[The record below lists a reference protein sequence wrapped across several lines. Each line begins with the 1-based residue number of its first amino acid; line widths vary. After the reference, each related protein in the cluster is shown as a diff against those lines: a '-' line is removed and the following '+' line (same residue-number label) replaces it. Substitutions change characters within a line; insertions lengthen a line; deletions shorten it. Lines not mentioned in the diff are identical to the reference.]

1 MSQTRTNESDYPVV
15 HPRPVAIKAP
25 ILSGLFSGAFCAGF
39 FNPWDKALYLSVKHQ
54 RPFLSAANFTQPLQ
68 GVFQAV
74 IQRSFAWGSY
84 YMVQGE
90 MRSYLRPI
98 LMNQWHWSESG
109 VQLAIGLTAGCVTAF
124 VNNPLSVIKYH
135 TWGQDN
141 RRFISSIREHW
152 NHDGMNAFTKGLMP
166 TLARDMVFGVCYEE
180 FRHLSYQYARH
191 FFPVSHDNEA
201 YRFVVPLKFGSD
213 VLAAGLAT
221 IFSSPFNYVR
231 NIHYATPVK
240 EQPQSIGHVLKQLYQ
255 DASSYPSRV
264 GRLGFFRERLRI
276 GWGTA
281 RVAAGMG
288 VGQLVFDHVTQWQ
301 NRK

>member
-1 MSQTRTNESDYPVV
+1 MTQTREKPVD
-15 HPRPVAIKAP
+15 HPPAIKTP

-39 FNPWDKALYLSVKHQ
+39 FNPWDRGLYLSIKHQ
-54 RPFLSAANFTQPLQ
+54 RPFLSAANFAHPFQ

-74 IQRSFAWGSY
+74 VQRSFAWGSY

-90 MRSYLRPI
+90 MRSYLKPLLI
-98 LMNQWHWSESG
+98 NQWHWSESG
-109 VQLAIGLTAGCVTAF
+109 AQLVIGLTAGSVSAF

-135 TWGQDN
+135 TWGNDK
-141 RRFISSIREHW
+141 RRFISSILEHW
-152 NHDGMNAFTKGLMP
+152 NHDGLNAFTKGLGP

-180 FRHLSYQYARH
+180 FRHLTYQYMRH
-191 FFPVSHDNEA
+191 FLPNNHENPGH
-201 YRFVVPLKFGSD
+201 FVVPLKFGSD

-240 EQPQSIGHVLKQLYQ
+240 EQPQSMGHVLKQLYQ
-255 DASSYPSRV
+255 DANSYPSRV
-264 GRLGFFRERLRI
+264 GQLGFFRERLRI

-281 RVAAGMG
+281 RVAAGMA
-288 VGQLVFDHVTQWQ
+288 VGQLVFDQVSQWQ
-301 NRK
+301 GQKLS